1 MQGWTSR
8 VALLATAAVVAL
20 AGCGQ
25 SVRSQSPGAEPSGPA
40 NATTTP
46 PGGTPGGTPP
56 GAPPGAQAGTPP
68 GSPGAA
74 PGGPEALESKYERVI
89 ATVLPSIVQITTR
102 NGLGS
107 GVVYDNSGH
116 IITNAHVV
124 GRSRDF
130 EVTLASGGPPR
141 PAKLV
146 KAFELGDLAV
156 IKVNDPSGLKPAR
169 FGDSSKL
176 RVGQLV
182 LAMGNPLGLSGS
194 VTDGIVS
201 ALGRTVSEPQDTS
214 APGATI
220 TGAIQTSAAINPGNS
235 GGALVNLA
243 NEVIGIPTLTAVNPE
258 LGGGQAPGIG
268 FAIPSNTAT
277 DIANQIIKSGRV
289 TNTHRAALGITVQT
303 VIGPDGRPAG
313 VGVVRVSPGG
323 SAAKAGITPGD
334 VITSINGTP
343 VPDTQALSEILASLN
358 PGDQAK
364 IQITRSDGSSAT
376 INVTLG
382 ELPGG

>member
-1 MQGWTSR
+1 MQGWSSR
-8 VALLATAAVVAL
+8 VGLFAAVVMML

-25 SVRSQSPGAEPSGPA
+25 SAKPASPGPEPSGTGT
-40 NATTTP
+40 ATTAP
-46 PGGTPGGTPP
+46 PSTSAGGTPP
-56 GAPPGAQAGTPP
+56 GTPTGAPPGAA
-68 GSPGAA
+68 SI
-74 PGGPEALESKYERVI
+74 GPEALEYKYEQVI
-89 ATVLPSIVQITTR
+89 ATVLPSIVQITTQ

-107 GVVYDNSGH
+107 GVVYDSSGH

-124 GRSRDF
+124 GRATTF
-130 EVTLASGGPPR
+130 EVTLASGGKPR
-141 PAKLV
+141 SAKLV

-156 IKVNDPSGLKPAR
+156 IKVNDPTGLRPAK
-169 FGDSSKL
+169 FGDSGKL

-194 VTDGIVS
+194 VTNGIVS
-201 ALGRTVSEPQDTS
+201 ALGRTVSEPQEEG

-235 GGALVNLA
+235 GGALANLA

-277 DIANQIIKSGRV
+277 DIADQIIKYGKV

-303 VIGPDGRPAG
+303 VIGPDGRPSG
-313 VGVVRVSPGG
+313 VGVVRVASGG
-323 SAAKAGITPGD
+323 SADKAGIRRGD
-334 VITSINGTP
+334 VIVSINGTP
-343 VPDTQALSEILASLN
+343 TKDTQALAELLAGLN
-358 PGDQAK
+358 PGDRAK
-364 IQITRSDGSSAT
+364 VEIMHSDGSRAT
-376 INVTLG
+376 ITVPLG
-382 ELPGG
+382 ELSAGG